1 MEGLTVVHDKIANEE
16 KIFLR
21 RFFGFLRSSLL
32 PYRLLVHYIT
42 KEIHKHEVK
51 VSTPNPAFVVFLRPV
66 LASIFSRIAHIL
78 LKITAAGNGGGG
90 PGPAVG
96 PGRAGS
102 LEMKLTQT
110 LVTGA
115 VHWQVSD
122 SDSNGRLGFGADSDS
137 ESSSHV
143 KSRCHIFTVMQI
155 FLGYGGPETG
165 KS

>member
-1 MEGLTVVHDKIANEE
+1 MLEGLTVVHDKIANKE

-90 PGPAVG
+90 PGPVVG
-96 PGRAGS
+96 PGRASLASFGS

-110 LVTGA
+110 LVT

-122 SDSNGRLGFGADSDS
+122 SDSSRRIRLGFDRYRSGQQPKASL
-137 ESSSHV
+137 ES
-143 KSRCHIFTVMQI
+143 KIFEYAGNPR
-155 FLGYGGPETG
+155 F
-165 KS
+165 